1 MKWLTITPYG
11 IGIQIEE
18 PNTRNFSLC
27 IHNKVFIRL
36 SRQYF
41 RNKCISLSSSQT
53 CVFVLLFT
61 LRKKI
66 VEVGTCCLMP
76 YIIFLFMFIL
86 CCVVLSTAL
95 QYSCGRDLVVFG
107 SSIWIFTRLTVL
119 NYYMTRDF
127 IILLKYFLKSLVENT
142 SSNFSFETNYSQ
154 EDSRRLKMVK

>member
-1 MKWLTITPYG
+1 MINHNPLW

-18 PNTRNFSLC
+18 PSTRNFSLC

-41 RNKCISLSSSQT
+41 RNKCINLSSSQT

-61 LRKKI
+61 FRKKI

-76 YIIFLFMFIL
+76 YIIFCLCLF
-86 CCVVLSTAL
+86 CVVLSTAL
-95 QYSCGRDLVVFG
+95 QYSCVRDLVFG

-119 NYYMTRDF
+119 NHYRVERLHYCTKIFRK
-127 IILLKYFLKSLVENT
+127 IISGK
-142 SSNFSFETNYSQ
+142 
-154 EDSRRLKMVK
+154 